1 MKKDTINSSEDNVVS
16 KIYMQSLGAY
26 ILSDIAYTSGPLVDG
41 IVTGNFLGVQ
51 AVAATCLLSP
61 AILVFTFMSG
71 ILSKGSRSIYTEL
84 LGGGRVD
91 EANAVFTIAN
101 AL

>member
-1 MKKDTINSSEDNVVS
+1 M
-16 KIYMQSLGAY
+16 
-26 ILSDIAYTSGPLVDG
+26 
-41 IVTGNFLGVQ
+41 
-51 AVAATCLLSP
+51 SP

-91 EANAVFTIAN
+91 EANAVFTLANILSVIVSLMIAITGTLF
-101 AL
+101 AEQLMHFLGAAGQKSHLARYGADYLWG